1 MNARPRIGL
10 IGVGRIGQVHLKSLL
25 SHPELAELAIL
36 VDANEQAL
44 TFAQER
50 FRLDRTS
57 TDVDDIF
64 SDPTIDGV
72 IIASSTDTHAPYI
85 TEAARSGKSALT
97 EKPIALDIEATDAAL
112 AAVESAGSRL
122 QVGFQR
128 RFDAPY
134 AAARRQIEAGKL
146 GRIEMIRD
154 AMRDP
159 SPPPVSYLEV
169 SGGLFRD
176 MTIHNLDCVRWLRGE
191 NPVEIYAVGSALTSP
206 EVDQVGDIDTSVIV
220 MKFADGSLATIENSR
235 RSGFGYDVRTEVFG
249 SDGALMIGDHRQVHL
264 RSYDAGGVHEDH
276 QYFFLERFA
285 RAYELEVVHFLES
298 IINDT
303 TPHVTGHDG
312 RVALHLAYA
321 AEQSRR
327 SGLPVRLDG
336 ESGRVITS
344 EGTRSCVTQPIS

>member
-10 IGVGRIGQVHLKSLL
+10 IGVGRIGQVHLKTLL
-25 SHPELAELAIL
+25 SHPELAEFSIL

-44 TFAQER
+44 TAAQSKY
-50 FRLDRTS
+50 RLDNVS
-57 TDVDDIF
+57 TDVNDLF
-64 SDPTIDGV
+64 GDPTIDGV

-85 TEAARSGKSALT
+85 TEAARSGKSAMT
-97 EKPIALDIEATDAAL
+97 EKPIALDIDTTDAAL
-112 AAVESAGSRL
+112 AAVEAAGTRL

-134 AAARRQIEAGKL
+134 AAARRQLEEGRL
-146 GRIEMIRD
+146 GQIEMIRD
-154 AMRDP
+154 AMRDH
-159 SPPPVSYLEV
+159 SPPPVSYLQV

-206 EVDQVGDIDTSVIV
+206 EVGMAGDIDTSIIV

-249 SDGALMIGDHRQVHL
+249 SEGALMIGDHRQVHL
-264 RSYDAGGVHEDH
+264 RSYNTEGVHEDH
-276 QYFFLERFA
+276 QHFFLERFA
-285 RAYELEVVHFLES
+285 KAYELEVMHFLES

-303 TPHVTGHDG
+303 TPSVTGHDG
-312 RVALHLAYA
+312 RVALHLAFA
-321 AEQSRR
+321 AERSRQT
-327 SGLPVRLDG
+327 GLPVRLDAG
-336 ESGRVITS
+336 TGRAIIT
-344 EGTRSCVTQPIS
+344 EGAIANA

>member
-10 IGVGRIGQVHLKSLL
+10 IGVGRIGQVHLRTILA
-25 SHPELAELAIL
+25 HPELAELAIL
-36 VDANEQAL
+36 VDANSAALSAAQA
-44 TFAQER
+44 TY
-50 FRLDRTS
+50 RLPAIS
-57 TDVDDIF
+57 ADVGALFDDP
-64 SDPTIDGV
+64 DIDAV

-85 TEAARSGKSALT
+85 TEAARTGKSAFT
-97 EKPIALDIEATDAAL
+97 EKPIALDIETTDAAL
-112 AAVESAGSRL
+112 AAVNRAGTRL

-134 AAARRQIEAGKL
+134 AAARRQIEDGRL

-159 SPPPVSYLEV
+159 SAPPASYLQV

-206 EVDQVGDIDTSVIV
+206 DVGLAGDIDTSVIV
-220 MKFADGSLATIENSR
+220 MTFADGSLATIENSR

-249 SDGALMIGDHRQVHL
+249 STGALMIGDHRQVHL
-264 RSYDAGGVHEDH
+264 RAYDADGVHEDH
-276 QYFFLERFA
+276 QHFFLDRFA
-285 RAYELEVVHFLES
+285 RAYELEVMHFLES
-298 IINDT
+298 VANDT
-303 TPHVTGHDG
+303 EPAVTGHDG
-312 RVALHLAYA
+312 RVALHLAFA

-327 SGLPVRLDG
+327 TGLPVHLDPATG
-336 ESGRVITS
+336 QPLVA
-344 EGTRSCVTQPIS
+344 EGAAAHA